1 MLDGLMEG
9 CGLVAT
15 FIGVLLE
22 GEISLLTAVIG
33 AKMGLFSFYW
43 ALVIGYIASY
53 IQTWFKFYIAKKH
66 GTKLLNRKPE
76 LREKIERTSKWF
88 DKRPSFYLIIYK
100 FLFGLTTV
108 IIILAGVKNI
118 SYLRFGFYNAIATLI
133 WLAIFAGFGYFC
145 AEQMIENMN
154 SLADK
159 KWYIIGSLATLS
171 FLVWFFKYRP
181 HDEHCLKPIE

>member
-1 MLDGLMEG
+1 MEG

-22 GEISLLTAVIG
+22 GEISMLTSIIS

-43 ALVIGYIASY
+43 ALVVGFTASY
-53 IQTWFKFYIAKKH
+53 MQTWFKFYIAKKH
-66 GTKLLNRKPE
+66 GSKLLNKKPK
-76 LREKIERTSKWF
+76 LKEKIDKTSKWF

-100 FLFGLTTV
+100 FIFGLTTV
-108 IIILAGVKNI
+108 IIVLAGVKNM
-118 SYLRFGFYNAIATLI
+118 SYLKFGFFNAIATLL
-133 WLAIFAGFGYFC
+133 WLAIFGGLGYFC

-159 KWYIIGSLATLS
+159 KCYIIGSLAMVSMLIW
-171 FLVWFFKYRP
+171 FLKHKP
-181 HDEHCLKPIE
+181 HNDHCLKPID